1 MSKVS
6 ILVKKAHETLYIVFY
21 CDVTSIVSS
30 PSQSE
35 REGSSHNSKQANLEL
50 RATRK
55 HSLSPTCTSISESH
69 YLDYKACFEKGNADC
84 YCQFLFALTLI
95 SPLKALTH
103 LRQKIQVTINVLV
116 LSNPQPIHFH
126 CWT

>member
-69 YLDYKACFEKGNADC
+69 YLDYKAC
-84 YCQFLFALTLI
+84 YCQFLFALTLM

-103 LRQKIQVTINVLV
+103 LRQKEQVTINVFV
-116 LSNPQPIHFH
+116 LSYPQPLLFH
-126 CWT
+126 YWT